1 MKENVFLRIW
11 RFYYEGFR
19 SMTIGKP
26 LWLIVIVKLL
36 KSVLP
41 VLMILL
47 TGLLIQALAGPFPVD
62 ALAFPVNSALLFA
75 SIAGLWV
82 LYREK
87 PDGAVCRWLSSG
99 KTSIALLAAF
109 LGCCLLLGL
118 TRQDGEAGRFP
129 GLRDICHTWWFIL
142 LALTLMANLFIV
154 ILSRRRKGARFL
166 LNHIGVLVA
175 LAGCFFGAPDH
186 QVYRTIVTKEPVREA
201 VEADGAITGL
211 PSALALD
218 GFEVE
223 LDPKGNVRNYIS
235 HLDVDGKKVVLKVNH
250 PYRLSFSED
259 LYLTGYDRE
268 NERPQHCIVEIVR
281 QPWKYLIHIG
291 ILMMMAGS
299 VLMFARGAAGKREE
313 RQ

>member
-87 PDGAVCRWLSSG
+87 PDGAVCR
-99 KTSIALLAAF
+99 
-109 LGCCLLLGL
+109 
-118 TRQDGEAGRFP
+118 
-129 GLRDICHTWWFIL
+129 
-142 LALTLMANLFIV
+142 
-154 ILSRRRKGARFL
+154 
-166 LNHIGVLVA
+166 
-175 LAGCFFGAPDH
+175 
-186 QVYRTIVTKEPVREA
+186 
-201 VEADGAITGL
+201 
-211 PSALALD
+211 
-218 GFEVE
+218 
-223 LDPKGNVRNYIS
+223 
-235 HLDVDGKKVVLKVNH
+235 
-250 PYRLSFSED
+250 
-259 LYLTGYDRE
+259 
-268 NERPQHCIVEIVR
+268 
-281 QPWKYLIHIG
+281 
-291 ILMMMAGS
+291 
-299 VLMFARGAAGKREE
+299 
-313 RQ
+313 